1 MARGLNFRQIEAF
14 RAVMLTGTTV
24 AAAEMLHTTQP
35 SISRL
40 LAQIQSTTRLKL
52 FELDRGRLRST
63 PEASVLLEAVER
75 NFIGLEK
82 IEEAVNLM
90 RQSGTGLLRIGCT
103 PTLGMSVLPFV
114 VKTFQEQ
121 HPDVRITL
129 RTIGS
134 HFIRDGLLSGLFDV
148 GLTTNPNQFDGEEF
162 QTRIV
167 DEVKAVCV
175 MSRGHDLASKP
186 IIKADHFA
194 GNPLITLDS
203 ADDLNDEWRRVLV
216 KRKIAPSSVIETTY
230 SATVCTL
237 ASVGAGIGVVN
248 PYIASIFADRI
259 HIANLDPAIPVKVV
273 VAYPRHISLS
283 ALSTSLINTLSE
295 YFKYRKASKP
305 RRRASRD

>member
-40 LAQIQSTTRLKL
+40 LGQIQSATKLKL

-63 PEASVLLEAVER
+63 PEASILLEAVER

-90 RQSGTGLLRIGCT
+90 RQSGTGLLRVGCT
-103 PTLGMSVLPFV
+103 PTLGMSILPFAIR
-114 VKTFQEQ
+114 TFQQQ

-134 HFIRDGLLSGLFDV
+134 HFIREGLLSGLYDV
-148 GLTTNPNQFDGEEF
+148 GLTTNPHQFTGGEF
-162 QTRIV
+162 QTRIL
-167 DEVKAVCV
+167 DEVEAVCI
-175 MSRGHDLASKP
+175 MSRTHSLASKP
-186 IIKADHFA
+186 FISPESFD
-194 GNPLITLDS
+194 GQPLLTLDS
-203 ADDLNDEWRRVLV
+203 ADDLNDEWRRILV
-216 KRKIAPSSVIETTY
+216 KQKIGPSSVIETTY
-230 SATVCTL
+230 SATICTL
-237 ASVGAGIGVVN
+237 AAVGAGMGVVN

-259 HIANLDPAIPVKVV
+259 HIARLEPAIPVRAV
-273 VAYPRHISLS
+273 VAHPRHIPLS
-283 ALSTSLINTLSE
+283 TLSTSLINALVE
-295 YFKYRKASKP
+295 YFSASQSAKS
-305 RRRASRD
+305 RRRSNRD